1 MTFPRYSVDRIV
13 SHCRI
18 VLRTEHERHCNRY
31 TATFHG
37 LISFLS
43 PLSGPRPLCMLFSG
57 PKCLQPW
64 SMVQNSTGAKSSN
77 AIESIECLIQCE
89 HHQPPPTTVILDSFL
104 PLHPPPSSPP
114 PDTLTQGNFRTS
126 PQSGKGAVFVR
137 ISSNIFFF
145 KLELT
150 REVERWRATKQNW
163 S

>member
-18 VLRTEHERHCNRY
+18 VLRTETLHCNRY

-104 PLHPPPSSPP
+104 PSSPP

-137 ISSNIFFF
+137 TSSNIFFF

>member
-13 SHCRI
+13 SHCRT
-18 VLRTEHERHCNRY
+18 VLRTEHQRHCNRY

-104 PLHPPPSSPP
+104 PLHPPQLSSSGHSNTGKLSNVPSVGQRSRFCSHLLKYFLLQ
-114 PDTLTQGNFRTS
+114 T
-126 PQSGKGAVFVR
+126 
-137 ISSNIFFF
+137 
-145 KLELT
+145 
-150 REVERWRATKQNW
+150 
-163 S
+163 